1 VLNPKLFGLKA
12 LQWKQRN
19 FANRIVVPDN
29 SGEYAGYGKSYL
41 QFVNVGMGDCTLI
54 WRFYQRLLHRKE
66 STMSSNQNNRGLETI
81 PFQIVDQSGLNSP
94 LYIWIQGII
103 PDKEPTEYVYVN
115 DLEGNLADIPKS
127 SAKTS
132 LSILLPAKDKTI
144 ALPRLVS
151 LRVYLSFSEELFT
164 TTTADGIPDSP
175 SGWLPDNP
183 IQGGNYKILFDFFE
197 LTWTRDDL
205 TTTSFGAN
213 LSQLDFF
220 GLPLQLDNYGYKPDL
235 KTEEHLK
242 TGFEGNARSKIF
254 KAFKDLRIKDLSEPW
269 SNLVLPDLNPAF
281 PGIPLRIFSP
291 YHGMELNLFPTN
303 QLETYIDRVWT
314 YYTKK
319 NLRVTVNGRE
329 YTGFVHSDGPNKDL
343 FVFEPPTGSGLPPA
357 KIMNPNK
364 NSRVDFI
371 SGSKDAYECQIQ
383 VDVVPPEPLSRDA
396 SEIARDFGAGFMRS
410 TLGVG
415 VVNGVDLDTLPA
427 CDQVGQFYKHEP
439 INMYAAILHEN
450 AILQNAYAFGY
461 DDVCEQS
468 SVGITKNPTKLVLTV
483 HPIAS

>member
-1 VLNPKLFGLKA
+1 LSELPQLLFVLS
-12 LQWKQRN
+12 
-19 FANRIVVPDN
+19 D
-29 SGEYAGYGKSYL
+29 E
-41 QFVNVGMGDCTLI
+41 
-54 WRFYQRLLHRKE
+54 
-66 STMSSNQNNRGLETI
+66 
-81 PFQIVDQSGLNSP
+81 
-94 LYIWIQGII
+94 
-103 PDKEPTEYVYVN
+103 EPT
-115 DLEGNLADIPKS
+115 
-127 SAKTS
+127 
-132 LSILLPAKDKTI
+132 
-144 ALPRLVS
+144 
-151 LRVYLSFSEELFT
+151 SE
-164 TTTADGIPDSP
+164 
-175 SGWLPDNP
+175 
-183 IQGGNYKILFDFFE
+183 
-197 LTWTRDDL
+197 
-205 TTTSFGAN
+205 GAN
-213 LSQLDFF
+213 LTQLDFF

-235 KTEEHLK
+235 KTEEHLI
-242 TGFEGNARSKIF
+242 TGFEGNARSTVL
-254 KAFKDLRIKDLSEPW
+254 KAIKGLKEPW
-269 SNLVLPDLNPAF
+269 SNLIIPDLNPAF
-281 PGIPLRIFSP
+281 PGIPLRVFSP

-329 YTGFVHSDGPNKDL
+329 YTGLVHSDGPNKDL
-343 FVFEPPTGSGLPPA
+343 FVFEPPSGVGLPPVI
-357 KIMNPNK
+357 IMNPNK

-383 VDVVPPEPLSRDA
+383 VDVVPPEPLWRDA

-415 VVNGVDLDTLPA
+415 VVNGIDLDTLPA

-483 HPIAS
+483 HPVVSVLSPK